1 MLTGAL
7 ILRMAANGGDKKS
20 LIIIIAGR
28 VTLSDTGKCFW
39 TSFRCVPAKTQR
51 PETTR
56 CKLNHRLEPSFQ
68 THIHV
73 SSLKNTTSV
82 AQRASQGLLERLCV
96 REGGRR
102 NCISSQRIQRGTR
115 ARAIDDDP
123 ETDFLEWSTGEKRFQ
138 LFSGFSSRIQDAV
151 SSSETTLFLIKMKGM
166 ISKPQCCFIKSEQI
180 FWPCMCCGMHLVLQN
195 VR

>member
-1 MLTGAL
+1 
-7 ILRMAANGGDKKS
+7 MAANGGDEKS

-51 PETTR
+51 PETTW

-115 ARAIDDDP
+115 ARAIDDL
-123 ETDFLEWSTGEKRFQ
+123 TLKLTFLNGVLVKR
-138 LFSGFSSRIQDAV
+138 GFSYFQASPPGYGMLCPPQKQHC
-151 SSSETTLFLIKMKGM
+151 SSSK
-166 ISKPQCCFIKSEQI
+166 
-180 FWPCMCCGMHLVLQN
+180 
-195 VR
+195 